1 VLARG
6 RLLWRRGR
14 CFGRRGGRL
23 RTFVRLCRL
32 EGTNV
37 TAYTLHPGTVA
48 TNVWRR
54 VPGPISWAMKK
65 LMLSEEE
72 GVQSS
77 IRCATAPELANES
90 GRYYDRH
97 GKERRP
103 SKLASDE
110 ALAKELWTKSAEWT
124 GLPA

>member
-1 VLARG
+1 
-6 RLLWRRGR
+6 
-14 CFGRRGGRL
+14 
-23 RTFVRLCRL
+23 
-32 EGTNV
+32 
-37 TAYTLHPGTVA
+37 
-48 TNVWRR
+48 
-54 VPGPISWAMKK
+54 MKK
-65 LMLSEEE
+65 LMLGEEE
-72 GVQSS
+72 GAQSS
-77 IRCATAPELANES
+77 IRCATAPELAGES